1 MKILSLII
9 LAIYMIFFWYNS
21 FDGRNKVDRITS
33 FILFLATCIPF
44 FYIAGI

>member
-9 LAIYMIFFWYNS
+9 LAIYMIVFLCNS
-21 FDGRNKVDRITS
+21 FDQKNKVERVMS